1 MKQSIQNLF
10 SLNKVVSRYQRNK
23 PAIVV
28 AGLYCLFSVLWIVL
42 SDRTID
48 LLFEDAATI
57 STLQTYK
64 GLFFIILTTLLLY
77 WLVKRSI
84 HKHLHIQAY
93 QRTLIETIPDLVWLK
108 DPDGYYIACNTKFE
122 RFFGAKEADI
132 IGKTDH
138 DFVDK
143 ALADMFRENDLAAIA
158 AGGSRSNEETVTY
171 ASDGHQEILETIKT
185 PMYGPYGDVIGVL
198 GVSRDITER
207 KQQEEKI
214 RHQAHFDSLTG
225 LPNRFLALY
234 QLDQRIS
241 HAHRHQQKLAL
252 IYVDLDD
259 FKRINDSLGHDTGD
273 KLLIEASARLRSAVR
288 KEDTVGRL
296 GGDEFIV
303 IIDQM
308 DSVEDVAN
316 VAENLINCFRKPF
329 NIDNR
334 ELLSTATAGIA
345 LFPDDGQTPEELLR
359 YADSA
364 MYYAKEAGRNSF
376 AFFTNSMNRDV
387 SRRVQLEEQLHGA
400 LSRNEF
406 RLCYQPQIQVS
417 TGHISGFEALL
428 RWRNP
433 VLGDVSPAEFIPV
446 AEHTGL
452 IVPIGKFVL
461 EHAMVAGARWRAA
474 LGQDITMAINL
485 SPRQFRDPNLI
496 TEILTTL
503 DQSAF
508 PKHCLELEITE
519 GVLISG
525 HGFIEAALE
534 ELSSSQITIAMDDF
548 GTGYSSLSYLRNY
561 PFDVLKID
569 QSFVRD
575 ITQDPADKELV
586 NAAITMAHSLGLK
599 VIAEGVET
607 HEQLS
612 LLKAQQ
618 CDLAQGYLISK
629 PLESDQVDTL
639 VRKGAAA
646 LCSTAATR

>member
-1 MKQSIQNLF
+1 MKRSIQNLF
-10 SLNKVVSRYQRNK
+10 SLNTAVSRYQRNK
-23 PAIVV
+23 PAIMI
-28 AGLYCLFSVLWIVL
+28 AGLYCLFSVLWIIL

-48 LLFEDAATI
+48 LLFKDADTI
-57 STLQTYK
+57 SALQTYK
-64 GLFFIILTTLLLY
+64 GLFFIVITTLLIY
-77 WLVKRSI
+77 WLVRRSI
-84 HKHLHIQAY
+84 QKLQHSQAY

-108 DPDGYYIACNTKFE
+108 DPNGYYIACNTKFE
-122 RFFGAKEADI
+122 RFFGAKESDI
-132 IGKTDH
+132 VGKTDH

-143 ALADMFRENDLAAIA
+143 ELADMFRENDLAAIK
-158 AGGSRSNEETVTY
+158 AGGPRSNEETVTY
-171 ASDGHQEILETIKT
+171 ADDGHKEILETIKT
-185 PMYGPYGDVIGVL
+185 PMYGPYGEVIGVL
-198 GVSRDITER
+198 GVARDITER

-234 QLDQRIS
+234 QLEQRLS
-241 HAHRHQQKLAL
+241 SANRHQQTLAL

-259 FKRINDSLGHDTGD
+259 FKRINDSLGHATGD

-303 IIDQM
+303 IIDQIE
-308 DSVEDVAN
+308 SIKDVAAI
-316 VAENLINCFRKPF
+316 AENLINSFRKPF
-329 NIDNR
+329 NIENR
-334 ELLSTATAGIA
+334 ELLSTATAGVA
-345 LFPDDGQTPEELLR
+345 LFPNDGKTPEELLR

-364 MYYAKEAGRNSF
+364 MYYAKEAGRNNF

-387 SRRVQLEEQLHGA
+387 SRRVQLEEQMHGA
-400 LSRNEF
+400 LGRNEF
-406 RLCYQPQIQVS
+406 RLCFQPQISVAS
-417 TGHISGFEALL
+417 SKITGFEALL

-433 VLGDVSPAEFIPV
+433 ILGDVSPAEFIPV

-452 IVPIGKFVL
+452 IVPIGQFVL
-461 EHAMVAGARWRAA
+461 EQAMHAGAQWRKQ

-485 SPRQFRDPNLI
+485 SPRQFRDPGLI
-496 TEILTTL
+496 AQILAVL
-503 DQSAF
+503 EQSDF

-525 HGFIEAALE
+525 HGFIEAALA
-534 ELSSSQITIAMDDF
+534 ELHTRQITIAMDDF

-561 PFDVLKID
+561 PFNVLKID

-575 ITQDPADKELV
+575 ITRDRADRELV
-586 NAAITMAHSLGLK
+586 NAAITMAHSLGLQ

-607 HEQLS
+607 EEQLS
-612 LLKAQQ
+612 LLKSQR

-629 PLESDQVDTL
+629 PLEADKIDKLIQQGSPILNNL
-639 VRKGAAA
+639 V
-646 LCSTAATR
+646 SS